1 MFLLRD
7 NTFDESTLSYFRGV
21 SLSLYL
27 PSVSPQ
33 QEVITW
39 EHDHKQHVRYSLSK
53 FLACFIFTLN
63 CMIGIHEILNC
74 TDVFIVYIEIGWQ

>member
-1 MFLLRD
+1 MFLRIDTLQINMMYLIVKYLSRYRGMFLLRD

-39 EHDHKQHVRYSLSK
+39 EHDPNNMSGTVSANFSLA
-53 FLACFIFTLN
+53 LYL
-63 CMIGIHEILNC
+63 L
-74 TDVFIVYIEIGWQ
+74 